1 MPQDCKKFTL
11 RLYDGKD
18 QDLLDWLNNQR
29 PGEQGEIIKKL
40 LRVALDINAGEKHI
54 SAAIHS
60 GAPVNVE
67 ALVEG
72 LSNLLLPELR
82 QVFEASFTSH
92 LAGLKHSN
100 PGNGDHH
107 EELLKEDARA
117 TEVLNL
123 LSSSLTV
130 NDDEE

>member
-11 RLYDGKD
+11 RLYDDKD
-18 QDLLDWLNNQR
+18 QDLLDWLNDQR
-29 PGEQGEIIKKL
+29 PGEQSEIIKKL
-40 LRVALDINAGEKHI
+40 LRVALEMNGGEKHT
-54 SAAIHS
+54 SEAIRS

-67 ALVEG
+67 ELVEG

-92 LAGLKHSN
+92 LAGLKQSN
-100 PGNGDHH
+100 PGNGGHH
-107 EELLKEDARA
+107 EEPLKEDARA
-117 TEVLNL
+117 TEALNM

-130 NDDEE
+130 DDDDE